1 MSDEQDTTDAN
12 DALGGDDTADTPQA
26 GTDVDAPGGDDKS
39 LTPEAARKLRSEA
52 NALRK
57 RLKDAE
63 TKLTDRETAELS
75 EKQKLERDLTTATA
89 TRDQL
94 EAEVRT
100 LRAQQIASKVGIR
113 ADALEMAVKSLDWE
127 SIDDPTDAKEIE
139 RALKELVKASPFLSS
154 RPDGLD
160 GGRGSGNGSRGGN
173 GDSLTDL
180 LLRSTERR

>member
-1 MSDEQDTTDAN
+1 MSDELDTPNEDA
-12 DALGGDDTADTPQA
+12 APVGDDLDGKPQA
-26 GTDVDAPGGDDKS
+26 GTDDAPGGDVDEPS
-39 LTPEAARKLRSEA
+39 LSPEAARKLRSEA

-63 TKLTDRETAELS
+63 SKLTERETAELN
-75 EKQKLERDLTTATA
+75 EKQKLERDLTAATA

-100 LRAQQIASKVGIR
+100 LRAERIAAKIGIR
-113 ADALEMAVKSLDWE
+113 ADAVEMAVKALDWNAIE
-127 SIDDPTDAKEIE
+127 DPSDVKEIE
-139 RALKELVKASPFLSS
+139 RALKELVKESPFLSS

-160 GGRGSGNGSRGGN
+160 GGRGNGKPSN

-180 LLRSTERR
+180 LLRSTDRR